1 MNLLQ
6 TKLRMPPLR
15 REHLPRPRL
24 HRLLQGGLDG
34 RLTLVSAPAGF
45 GKTTLLCEWLRGHDL
60 PVAWLSL
67 DEHDNAWPR
76 FLSYLLASL
85 QTLEPAVGTGL
96 LGALSSPQ
104 LPPLD
109 AMLSALPAEIGRI
122 RQPFLIVLDDFHV
135 ILDQHVHDLLSY
147 VVDNQPAGMHLVLCG
162 RSDPPWPLGRL
173 RATGALTEVR
183 ALRPALHARRG

>member
-1 MNLLQ
+1 MNLIQ

-15 REHLPRPRL
+15 REHVLRPRL
-24 HRLLQGGLDG
+24 HQLLRAGLDG

-45 GKTTLLCEWLRGHDL
+45 GKTTLLCEWLRGLDL

-76 FLSYLLASL
+76 FLAYLLASL
-85 QTLEPAVGTGL
+85 QTLDPGVGTGL
-96 LGALSSPQ
+96 LGAVEFPQ

-109 AMLSALPAEIGRI
+109 AMLSALPVEIGLI

-135 ILDQHVHDLLSY
+135 ILDQQVHELLTY
-147 VVDNQPAGMHLVLCG
+147 VVDNQPAGMHLV
-162 RSDPPWPLGRL
+162 R
-173 RATGALTEVR
+173 GAGGLT
-183 ALRPALHARRG
+183 RRGRWGVSGRPGH